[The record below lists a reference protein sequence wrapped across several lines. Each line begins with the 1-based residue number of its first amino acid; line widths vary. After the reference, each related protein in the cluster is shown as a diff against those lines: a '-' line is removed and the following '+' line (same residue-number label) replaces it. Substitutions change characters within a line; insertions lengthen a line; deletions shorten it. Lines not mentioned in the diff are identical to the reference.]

1 MVTSIAAVQ
10 QDTDDL
16 SAESQSDPMVL
27 RMIDWRGCSA
37 VEYVPGRVGSHP
49 SFMGRRIAVGGLVD
63 WIAAGGT
70 CEGFADTFRIET
82 DAALEAFRYLDD
94 APPVEVVDLTGCPAV
109 RLNDRNIPAFR
120 GTPFPVESL
129 FHYLKGGKTAEEFA
143 DTYGLD
149 YDDIRAVLSHAAA

>member
-1 MVTSIAAVQ
+1 MASTVTAAQ
-10 QDTDDL
+10 PDTDDL
-16 SAESQSDPMVL
+16 SAESQNDPMVL

-37 VEYVPGRVGSHP
+37 VEYVPGRVGGHP
-49 SFMGRRIAVGGLVD
+49 SFIGRRIAVEGLVD

-70 CEGFADTFRIET
+70 CEGFADTFRIGA
-82 DAALEAFRYLDD
+82 DAVSEAFRYLDD

-109 RLNDRNIPAFR
+109 RLSDRNIPAFR
-120 GTPFPVESL
+120 GTRFPVESL
-129 FHYLKGGKTAEEFA
+129 FHYLKGGKTAEEFS